1 MKTGVAPKKREKYR
15 DNADSGIVLGAMASG
30 IAEPRDRFPA
40 ITVPAG
46 GCTAL
51 CTDHSRRTIE
61 REVFDR
67 RCYQMNYLRASA
79 GIGFALTLMFRA
91 AVASGQPVSQN
102 LGASGT
108 GRSDEDSAFLM
119 DQKLYGEIK
128 QAWSEGKNA
137 TLAMSFQEN
146 GEIAMGEGKEKE
158 ATQYFQT
165 AEQELGKLQPEPVRN
180 TSY

>member
-1 MKTGVAPKKREKYR
+1 
-15 DNADSGIVLGAMASG
+15 
-30 IAEPRDRFPA
+30 
-40 ITVPAG
+40 
-46 GCTAL
+46 
-51 CTDHSRRTIE
+51 
-61 REVFDR
+61 
-67 RCYQMNYLRASA
+67 MNYLRASA

-91 AVASGQPVSQN
+91 AVASDQPVSQN